1 MENMIA
7 FLAIATMI
15 SMSGGIFFY
24 YKAKDLEEDNN
35 TLEDR
40 ANKDALEYLEMS
52 KQNES
57 NQVGILI
64 IQRKLQEVQTK
75 LVTEMAR
82 NVTLESE
89 LDVLAYDRR
98 EMEQDYNALV
108 RDTTDVVYYDR
119 VNDVL
124 VYSGDLVKVG
134 DFDE

>member
-1 MENMIA
+1 MIA